1 MADVLTIDDL
11 IADKK
16 HSTFFAE
23 VVTGKS
29 GGVASGPD
37 ISTSTNQV
45 TGQVQKTLPQ
55 VLADLGM
62 VVQTWTAT
70 SGGTLTNAAQVFLN
84 DKVGSAGL
92 GNYYAW
98 SGPFPKVV
106 TPGLD
111 PAITAGFIMRSD
123 AGLRKD
129 LLSQAGAT
137 LVNTSQGQTLEYVT
151 HTRIRPSANTA
162 DAINTAAQL
171 AITNKCALDL
181 TGVSQWNINKR
192 LVLTGVPIVICSFL
206 SPIIADISGTYT
218 NAYAVE
224 IGDPSQTASNGR
236 SSQTVILGG
245 LLVQSSARSSA
256 LNGVYIKGSWLNIGH
271 IRAYNFNGCGIYCDS
286 VWDSTISRLS
296 VELCGNT
303 STYALRLSSND
314 DTFNTTN
321 VSSIQCEQAY
331 HRAIYINA
339 LRCVIQNIH
348 AERTYQLTT
357 NDGTTGNP
365 DGSTW
370 LNSYILLSVSS
381 LNQVQ
386 MDSATINPPTGET
399 IVAGQTYRVLLNGD
413 NSTVSSIGVH
423 GALMQVYG
431 AELTIN
437 SPACQDMLLSQPSY
451 QTKVT
456 NPSII
461 TFNSNSPCVVDGG
474 SIYNW
479 RVLVNAYDQS
489 FNGVNIDNISV
500 ANSILGDIDFN
511 NCEIR
516 AIGDTK
522 QAADSTKGHIE
533 FNNCTI
539 QECVGY
545 WASKAIFHGGYIN
558 LANIYSQCAF
568 SFFNVSFVTF
578 APTGNSAYLTRG
590 CTATTVSAWTYPL
603 NQIYPA
609 GTVTERIG
617 YNSAGKIYQN
627 IDGAINW
634 SKIA

>member
-1 MADVLTIDDL
+1 MTYNTGNPIGSTDARDRSDNSENLDLAVNSLSQTFIDRLGVTRDTLEGIYQKSAYYRAGTFDAGYTLTNNRQTL
-11 IADKK
+11 AHGNVEYSWSGVFPKVVAAG
-16 HSTFFAE
+16 ST
-23 VVTGKS
+23 
-29 GGVASGPD
+29 P
-37 ISTSTNQV
+37 
-45 TGQVQKTLPQ
+45 
-55 VLADLGM
+55 
-62 VVQTWTAT
+62 AT
-70 SGGTLTNAAQVFLN
+70 SGGVGAGAWVDRTQDTLREELVSYAGASMVRNSFGDTLEHSGATRFRPLANNATAINAA
-84 DKVGSAGL
+84 
-92 GNYYAW
+92 
-98 SGPFPKVV
+98 
-106 TPGLD
+106 
-111 PAITAGFIMRSD
+111 
-123 AGLRKD
+123 
-129 LLSQAGAT
+129 
-137 LVNTSQGQTLEYVT
+137 
-151 HTRIRPSANTA
+151 
-162 DAINTAAQL
+162 AAL
-171 AITNKCALDL
+171 AIANNGALDL
-181 TGVSQWNINKR
+181 TGVTQWNINKP
-192 LVLTGVPIVICSFL
+192 LALTGVPVIIASFY
-206 SPIIADISGTYT
+206 SPIIVDVTGTYA
-218 NAYAVE
+218 NSYAVQ

-245 LLVQSSARSSA
+245 LLVQASSRSVA
-256 LNGVYIKGSWLNIGH
+256 LNGVYIKGSWLNFGH
-271 IRAYNFNGCGIYCDS
+271 VRAYNFNGCGIHCDS

-303 STYALRLSSND
+303 STYALKLSSND
-314 DTFNTTN
+314 DSFNTTN
-321 VSSIQCEQAY
+321 ISSIQCEQAY
-331 HRAIYINA
+331 HKAMYINA

-381 LNQVQ
+381 LTQVQ

-399 IVAGQTYRVLLNGD
+399 IVAGQTCRVLLNGD
-413 NSTVSSIGVH
+413 NSTVSTIGVH

-437 SPACQDMLLSQPSY
+437 SPSCQDMLLSQPSY

-489 FNGVNIDNISV
+489 FNGVNIDTISV
-500 ANSILGDIDFN
+500 ENSILGDIDFN

-558 LANIYSQCAF
+558 LADLYSQCAF
-568 SFFNVSFVTF
+568 SFFDVAFGTF
-578 APTGNSAYLTRG
+578 SPTGNSAYLTRG
-590 CTATTVSAWTYPL
+590 CTSTTVTAWTYPL
-603 NQIYPA
+603 NQNYPA

-627 IDGAINW
+627 IDGEINW